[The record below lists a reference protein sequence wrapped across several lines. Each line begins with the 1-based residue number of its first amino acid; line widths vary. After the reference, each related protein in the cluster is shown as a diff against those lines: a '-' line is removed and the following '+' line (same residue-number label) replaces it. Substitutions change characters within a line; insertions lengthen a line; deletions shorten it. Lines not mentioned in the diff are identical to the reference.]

1 MNTNLFHVAGVG
13 ARSPVNRSI
22 SEALRKFRIS
32 SRRVLLSILDN
43 RGSISICRVAYPKTD
58 EASREERPVE
68 TALIQLTVETRMI
81 TQRATSLAIKLCLG
95 GVLALSRCRQSSVLS
110 GDRRLRR
117 QHDRR
122 PHHQHDRRLHHQHG
136 RRLQLE
142 RRLGHDR
149 RLQPE
154 GLPLLPFRASR

>member
-1 MNTNLFHVAGVG
+1 MGFSLCEHKSFPRCRLVAK
-13 ARSPVNRSI
+13 SPVNR
-22 SEALRKFRIS
+22 APFPRLRKFRIS
-32 SRRVLLSILDN
+32 SGSVLLSILAN

-110 GDRRLRR
+110 GRLISNRSLPSEGR
-117 QHDRR
+117 Q
-122 PHHQHDRRLHHQHG
+122 
-136 RRLQLE
+136 
-142 RRLGHDR
+142 
-149 RLQPE
+149 
-154 GLPLLPFRASR
+154 